1 MGDEEEGK
9 VRIGRGGTGVRA
21 KSAGWESEV
30 FFWGSGGGTRCI
42 I

>member
-9 VRIGRGGTGVRA
+9 VRRGRGGTGVRA

-30 FFWGSGGGTRCI
+30 FFFWGGGGWRGD
-42 I
+42 